1 MKTIRVSFSACL
13 FYISHYQRQQAQMRK
28 RKLRVLPRGTIPDVH
43 GLSPRKEK
51 KKDKRVVMNIY
62 INSDIFCFTAKNGSL
77 IFICKQRCE

>member
-1 MKTIRVSFSACL
+1 
-13 FYISHYQRQQAQMRK
+13 MRK
-28 RKLRVLPRGTIPDVH
+28 RKLRVLPRGTISDVH

-77 IFICKQRCE
+77 IFSFVSNVVNNIIMFT